1 MSSQEEEVIETE
13 SGVPIETLVHRK
25 VKTEVVTV
33 ENNNNPKN
41 IRAQSEYRAF
51 KTSPLPVQ
59 PDSNR
64 EFEPQSIYEEE
75 IEDNFQDVESNL
87 DFEENKQIDFEEN
100 KESYLEENQ
109 KVYFEDK
116 DLKGIDPELEFVK
129 ELTDF
134 TEFDQESGGFL
145 QRQKRIVIYYVK
157 KFVKESQ

>member
-1 MSSQEEEVIETE
+1 MYK
-13 SGVPIETLVHRK
+13 G

-64 EFEPQSIYEEE
+64 EFEPQPIYEEE

-87 DFEENKQIDFEEN
+87 DFEENKETDFEEN
-100 KESYLEENQ
+100 KEPYFEENK
-109 KVYFEDK
+109 KVVFEDK

-134 TEFDQESGGFL
+134 TEFDQKSGGFL
-145 QRQKRIVIYYVK
+145 KSQKRIVIYYVK
-157 KFVKESQ
+157 KFVK

>member
-1 MSSQEEEVIETE
+1 M
-13 SGVPIETLVHRK
+13 HRK

-64 EFEPQSIYEEE
+64 EFEPQPIYEEE

-87 DFEENKQIDFEEN
+87 DFEENKQIDFQEN
-100 KESYLEENQ
+100 KESYLEEN
-109 KVYFEDK
+109 KKAYFEDK
-116 DLKGIDPELEFVK
+116 DPEGIDPELEFVK

-134 TEFDQESGGFL
+134 TEYDKKTGGFL
-145 QRQKRIVIYYVK
+145 HRQKWIVIHYVEN
-157 KFVKESQ
+157 FVKESQ

>member
-1 MSSQEEEVIETE
+1 MYK
-13 SGVPIETLVHRK
+13 G

-64 EFEPQSIYEEE
+64 EFEPQPIYEEE

-87 DFEENKQIDFEEN
+87 DFQENK
-100 KESYLEENQ
+100 KA
-109 KVYFEDK
+109 YFEDK
-116 DLKGIDPELEFVK
+116 DPEGIDPEIEFVK

-134 TEFDQESGGFL
+134 TEFDQESGGSL
-145 QRQKRIVIYYVK
+145 QLQKQIVIYYVK
-157 KFVKESQ
+157 KFVK

>member
-1 MSSQEEEVIETE
+1 MHK
-13 SGVPIETLVHRK
+13 G

-64 EFEPQSIYEEE
+64 EFEPQPIYEEE
-75 IEDNFQDVESNL
+75 IEDNFQDVESNS
-87 DFEENKQIDFEEN
+87 DFEENKQIDFQEN
-100 KESYLEENQ
+100 KESYLEEN
-109 KVYFEDK
+109 KKAYFEDK
-116 DLKGIDPELEFVK
+116 DPEGIDPELEFVK

-134 TEFDQESGGFL
+134 TEFDQESRGFL
-145 QRQKRIVIYYVK
+145 LRQKRIFIYYVK
-157 KFVKESQ
+157 KFIKESH

>member
-1 MSSQEEEVIETE
+1 M
-13 SGVPIETLVHRK
+13 HRK
-25 VKTEVVTV
+25 VKNEVVTV

-64 EFEPQSIYEEE
+64 EFEPQPIYEEE

-100 KESYLEENQ
+100 KQIDFQENKESYLEEN
-109 KVYFEDK
+109 KKAYFEDK
-116 DLKGIDPELEFVK
+116 DPEGIDPELEFVK

-134 TEFDQESGGFL
+134 TEFDQESGGSL
-145 QRQKRIVIYYVK
+145 QLQKRIVIYYVK
-157 KFVKESQ
+157 KFVK